1 MVHPLVITFNATM
14 GQPWYIKKYGLEMV
28 DVPLDTFYLS
38 VEELEDYIVERTLVV
53 GTSTLQQRILLLK
66 EICFPTY

>member
-1 MVHPLVITFNATM
+1 M

-38 VEELEDYIVERTLVV
+38 VEELEDYIVERTLA
-53 GTSTLQQRILLLK
+53 GGWDEHYNK
-66 EICFPTY
+66 GYCC